1 MWRNNLCVCACMC
14 FCIYLCVCARARAS
28 AHVCDDMY
36 KCCGED
42 EPGKEIG
49 SYFISNG
56 LERRVQADESVS
68 WLLSRVLK
76 EVRV

>member
-1 MWRNNLCVCACMC
+1 MCVHVCASV
-14 FCIYLCVCARARAS
+14 YTSVCVRVRAS

>member
-1 MWRNNLCVCACMC
+1 MCVHVCASV
-14 FCIYLCVCARARAS
+14 YTSVRVRAS

>member
-1 MWRNNLCVCACMC
+1 MCVHVCASV
-14 FCIYLCVCARARAS
+14 YTSVCVRARAS

-49 SYFISNG
+49 SYFVSNG

>member
-1 MWRNNLCVCACMC
+1 MWRNNLCVCM
-14 FCIYLCVCARARAS
+14 YVLLYMPLCVYAS
-28 AHVCDDMY
+28 AHICDDKY

-42 EPGKEIG
+42 EPGKEMG

-56 LERRVQADESVS
+56 LEKRMQADESAS
-68 WLLSRVLK
+68 WLLNRVLK